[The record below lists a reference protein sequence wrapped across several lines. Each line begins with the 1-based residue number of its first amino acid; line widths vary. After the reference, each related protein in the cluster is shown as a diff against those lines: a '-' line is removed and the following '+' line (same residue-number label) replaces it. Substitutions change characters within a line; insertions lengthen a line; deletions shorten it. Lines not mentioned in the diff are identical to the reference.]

1 MIERRTRKLIAGLI
15 MVFGAI
21 CAAVLGLGAGTA
33 AAAPHNWEEV
43 AQCESGGDWTTNTG
57 NGFFGGLQ
65 FHPET
70 WRSHGGEG
78 LASEASKAEQ
88 ILVAERVL
96 KTQGPGAWPVCGQ
109 YLTLAEPGESES
121 VWGSSDGTGS
131 DETDVI
137 ARTALAG
144 ARELAAERASSLV
157 SEG

>member
-1 MIERRTRKLIAGLI
+1 MIERRTRKLTTGLI
-15 MVFGAI
+15 AVVGAV

-65 FHPET
+65 FLPET
-70 WRSHGGEG
+70 WKSHGGTG

-109 YLTLAEPGESES
+109 YLTLADPDQSES
-121 VWGSSDGTGS
+121 VWGSSAVTGS

-144 ARELAAERASSLV
+144 ARELAAERAT
-157 SEG
+157 GQIDQG